1 MSTVSM
7 VSVSSQLPV
16 EAEDTRELDT
26 AEDVLRLTVRRG
38 STRRCISSCNV
49 HVMIVPCCGVGR
61 YSVVSAVSGRSLVM
75 LDLPIIVVTGPHDQA
90 EAAES
95 GWDQGYKNFKFRC
108 REAEKQCRLYFISLQ
123 AEEKFEGTRGGGGAK
138 GGETQARPRLHRQYK
153 RCGESAEDE
162 AQAEKETT

>member
-1 MSTVSM
+1 M

-16 EAEDTRELDT
+16 EAEAEDTRELDT

-38 STRRCISSCNV
+38 STR
-49 HVMIVPCCGVGR
+49 R

-95 GWDQGYKNFKFRC
+95 GWDQGYKNFKFRLKKSLKE
-108 REAEKQCRLYFISLQ
+108 REAEAERRAERHRRGRDSIDTLTNAAERVQKMRLKQRRKQHSNMT
-123 AEEKFEGTRGGGGAK
+123 KNRVK
-138 GGETQARPRLHRQYK
+138 
-153 RCGESAEDE
+153 
-162 AQAEKETT
+162 

>member
-1 MSTVSM
+1 MSTVST
-7 VSVSSQLPV
+7 VSVSSQLPA

-38 STRRCISSCNV
+38 STRRYVSSC
-49 HVMIVPCCGVGR
+49 HAHAYVMIVPCCGVGR
-61 YSVVSAVSGRSLVM
+61 YSVVSAVSGHSLLM

-108 REAEKQCRLYFISLQ
+108 REAEAMSSTHSIFIPLQ
-123 AEEKFEGTRGGGGAK
+123 AEEKFEG
-138 GGETQARPRLHRQYK
+138 
-153 RCGESAEDE
+153 
-162 AQAEKETT
+162 

>member
-38 STRRCISSCNV
+38 STRRCVSSCNV
-49 HVMIVPCCGVGR
+49 YVMIVPCCGVGR

-90 EAAES
+90 EAAEA

-108 REAEKQCRLYFISLQ
+108 REAEKQCRLYF
-123 AEEKFEGTRGGGGAK
+123 
-138 GGETQARPRLHRQYK
+138 
-153 RCGESAEDE
+153 
-162 AQAEKETT
+162 

>member
-1 MSTVSM
+1 MSTVST
-7 VSVSSQLPV
+7 VSVSSQLPA

-38 STRRCISSCNV
+38 STRRYVSLC
-49 HVMIVPCCGVGR
+49 HVMLMSCLLMSCSCHAHVPCCGVGR
-61 YSVVSAVSGRSLVM
+61 YSVVSAVSGHSLVM

-108 REAEKQCRLYFISLQ
+108 KEAEAMSSIFYIHPSS
-123 AEEKFEGTRGGGGAK
+123 G
-138 GGETQARPRLHRQYK
+138 
-153 RCGESAEDE
+153 
-162 AQAEKETT
+162 

>member
-1 MSTVSM
+1 
-7 VSVSSQLPV
+7 
-16 EAEDTRELDT
+16 
-26 AEDVLRLTVRRG
+26 
-38 STRRCISSCNV
+38 
-49 HVMIVPCCGVGR
+49 MIVPCCGVGR

-108 REAEKQCRLYFISLQ
+108 REAEAMSPILYFLIFISLQ

-138 GGETQARPRLHRQYK
+138 GGEAQARQRLHRQYK

>member
-1 MSTVSM
+1 M

-16 EAEDTRELDT
+16 EAEAEDTRELDT

-38 STRRCISSCNV
+38 STR
-49 HVMIVPCCGVGR
+49 R

-95 GWDQGYKNFKFRC
+95 GWDQGYKNFKFRLKKSLKE
-108 REAEKQCRLYFISLQ
+108 REAEAERRAERHRRGRDSIDSTNAAERVQKMRLKQ
-123 AEEKFEGTRGGGGAK
+123 
-138 GGETQARPRLHRQYK
+138 
-153 RCGESAEDE
+153 
-162 AQAEKETT
+162 

>member
-1 MSTVSM
+1 MSTVST
-7 VSVSSQLPV
+7 VSVSSQLPA

-38 STRRCISSCNV
+38 STRRYVSSCHVMLMSCHV

-61 YSVVSAVSGRSLVM
+61 YSVVSAVSGHSLVM

-108 REAEKQCRLYFISLQ
+108 REAEAMSSIFYIHPSS
-123 AEEKFEGTRGGGGAK
+123 G
-138 GGETQARPRLHRQYK
+138 
-153 RCGESAEDE
+153 
-162 AQAEKETT
+162 

>member
-38 STRRCISSCNV
+38 STRRCVSSCHV

-108 REAEKQCRLYFISLQ
+108 REAEEMSPIFYLS
-123 AEEKFEGTRGGGGAK
+123 
-138 GGETQARPRLHRQYK
+138 
-153 RCGESAEDE
+153 SD
-162 AQAEKETT
+162 

>member
-1 MSTVSM
+1 MSTVST
-7 VSVSSQLPV
+7 VSVSSQLPA

-38 STRRCISSCNV
+38 STRRYVSSCHA

-61 YSVVSAVSGRSLVM
+61 YSVVSAVSGHSLVM

-108 REAEKQCRLYFISLQ
+108 REAEAMSSIFYIHPSS
-123 AEEKFEGTRGGGGAK
+123 G
-138 GGETQARPRLHRQYK
+138 
-153 RCGESAEDE
+153 
-162 AQAEKETT
+162 